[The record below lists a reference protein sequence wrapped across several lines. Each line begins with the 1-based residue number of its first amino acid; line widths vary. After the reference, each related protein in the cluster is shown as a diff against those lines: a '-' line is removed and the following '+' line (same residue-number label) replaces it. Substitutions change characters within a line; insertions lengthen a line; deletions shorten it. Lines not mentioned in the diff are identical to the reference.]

1 MSDEGS
7 EPTNA
12 PATSAPEADDGADA
26 SSAGSAG
33 TNAKTDAATSAKK
46 PKSLARTSLGL
57 LPAQIVF
64 RGGEAIFPWLLST
77 WFGRSHTTDVYTFA
91 WAAFTFAG
99 SLVFS
104 AYQDSAL
111 VPLLAEVRKE
121 NPAALP
127 AFRGALLAHTVVYGS
142 ALALVVSFVAA
153 GYFGVI
159 YTGPDRTLAEL
170 MVPGFFAY
178 LMALSL
184 KTFFAAQLNAEHR
197 YFALPIA
204 SAFGTAV
211 AVSCLALARN
221 VGPVGIPYA
230 QLAGEIV
237 TLTVLVRFARDLPFA
252 WTLARPP
259 ALVRVGKLIAAEVFG
274 AAITRVN
281 PSVDQL
287 FAGLVGVAGGGT
299 LLRLT
304 GDVGSLPTSILQAAL
319 LSVLLTHLSEDAS
332 KRDYRAFRAKLSG
345 ALRVTLLSLSAAC
358 LVLHLVRVPLL
369 RLVFRHGAMDD
380 DGVLRMAEILPYYL
394 AGVPTFG
401 VLLVLVR
408 AHIAAQNSRV
418 MVRMGILNAAVNLAG
433 NAILA
438 KVMGLKGIALSTSV
452 VHAIVAGALYV
463 MMNKKLRELEAAAT
477 TSEVVP

>member
-1 MSDEGS
+1 VS
-7 EPTNA
+7 EA
-12 PATSAPEADDGADA
+12 PRESAAAEARAEEEAPEAA
-26 SSAGSAG
+26 
-33 TNAKTDAATSAKK
+33 AKP

-64 RGGEAIFPWLLST
+64 RGGEAVFPWLLST

-91 WAAFTFAG
+91 WATFTFAG

-111 VPLLAEVRKE
+111 VPLTAEIRKNAPHE
-121 NPAALP
+121 LP

-142 ALALVVSFVAA
+142 ALALLVSFVAA
-153 GYFGVI
+153 AYFAAL
-159 YTGPDRTLAEL
+159 YTGPDRALAEM
-170 MVPGFFAY
+170 MVPGFFVY
-178 LMALSL
+178 LLALSL

-211 AVSCLALARN
+211 AVGCLALARN
-221 VGPVGIPYA
+221 VGAVGIPYA
-230 QLAGEIV
+230 QLAGEVV
-237 TLTVLVRFARDLPFA
+237 TLVGLVRFARDMPFA
-252 WTLARPP
+252 WSLARPP
-259 ALVRVGKLIAAEVFG
+259 ALVRVGRLIAAEVFG

-287 FAGLVGVAGGGT
+287 FAGLVGLAGGGT

-319 LSVLLTHLSEDAS
+319 LSVLLTHLSEDAA
-332 KRDYRAFRAKLSG
+332 KHDYRAFRAKLSG

-358 LVLHLVRVPLL
+358 LALYLVRVPLL
-369 RLVFRHGAMDD
+369 RAVFRHGAMDD
-380 DGVLRMAEILPYYL
+380 EGVLRMAEILPYYL

-401 VLLVLVR
+401 ALLVLVR

-418 MVRMGILNAAVNLAG
+418 MVKMGILNAAVNLAG

-438 KVMGLKGIALSTSV
+438 KVLGLRGIALSTSL
-452 VHAIVAGALYV
+452 VHALVAGVLYV
-463 MMNKKLRELEAAAT
+463 MLQKRLRELEAVAR
-477 TSEVVP
+477 